1 MLFGP
6 HNQINMAKFKCACG
20 EIRTVRNTTI
30 KVVDGKIVTPES
42 YCEKCKQYGEYIR
55 EHTGF
60 GGIIKRKG
68 GKVGKL

>member
-1 MLFGP
+1 M
-6 HNQINMAKFKCACG
+6 
-20 EIRTVRNTTI
+20 TVSEYI
-30 KVVDGKIVTPES
+30 KELQTYEEYSFVVDGKVVTPES